1 MYIYIAC
8 HLTDTNATPNLHT
21 SAYVSIRQHTSAY
34 VSIRQ
39 HTSACHLADTN
50 ATPNLLPAF

>member
-39 HTSACHLADTN
+39 HVTSPTPTPHRTSFPLSSHL
-50 ATPNLLPAF
+50 